1 MTANDRRLSRIAV
14 LPTLMTLGNG
24 VCGLWS
30 ISLATSRPADDFAT
44 EPLFFAGLL
53 IFLGMLFDLLDGQLA
68 RLTKQVSQFGAELDS
83 LCDMI
88 TFGVAPV
95 FIMLAYSGTES
106 SHRRLLWGIG
116 AWFTVCAALRL
127 ARFNVADADQKATG
141 VFQGLPSP
149 AAAGTVASLAIAI
162 PALEDFTDSSMSLAT
177 QQMGGELLKFTKI
190 GMPVL
195 MLALAFLMVS
205 RLPYPHFFNQF
216 LPGRRTFYQIVEIV
230 FALVAIMTVGEL
242 ALPLILCA
250 YVFTPFANLAAVNV
264 LARRISTLTRFT

>member
-1 MTANDRRLSRIAV
+1 
-14 LPTLMTLGNG
+14 MTLANG

-30 ISLATSRPADDFAT
+30 IRLATSRPADDLAT
-44 EPLFFAGLL
+44 EPLFFAGIL
-53 IFLGMLFDLLDGQLA
+53 IFLGMVFDLLDGQLA
-68 RLTKQVSQFGAELDS
+68 RLTKQVSKFGAELDS

-95 FIMLAYSGTES
+95 FIMLAYYGTES
-106 SHRRLLWGIG
+106 SHQRLVWGIG
-116 AWFTVCAALRL
+116 AWFTACAALRL
-127 ARFNVADADQKATG
+127 ARYNVADADQKATG

-162 PALEDFTDSSMSLAT
+162 PALEEFTDSSMSLAT
-177 QQMGGELLKFTKI
+177 QQIGSELLKFTKI

-195 MLALAFLMVS
+195 VLALAFLMVS

-216 LPGRRTFYQIVEIV
+216 LPGRRSFYQIVEIV
-230 FALVAIMTVGEL
+230 FALVAIITIGEL

-250 YVFTPFANLAAVNV
+250 YIFTPFANFAIIND
-264 LARRISTLTRFT
+264 LARRTTMSRFT